1 MKGFEHR
8 VGGLEKMDITG
19 AVSYVP
25 ANHERMVYLRKQ
37 KVENMAK
44 FYPEQKVEGSE
55 DADILVIG
63 WGSTYGH
70 IKTTVEELRK
80 EGKKVAHAHF
90 NYINPLPRNTD
101 DILKKYKKIL
111 VCELNSGQFANYLR
125 MKFPKYKYLQ
135 YNKVMGLP
143 LR

>member
-1 MKGFEHR
+1 MGYTRNERFEHR
-8 VGGLEKMDITG
+8 VGGFGKNGYNWCGFLRSSKSRKNGLFEKT
-19 AVSYVP
+19 
-25 ANHERMVYLRKQ
+25 

-80 EGKKVAHAHF
+80 EERKLHMLILIILILCHA
-90 NYINPLPRNTD
+90 
-101 DILKKYKKIL
+101 ILMIY
-111 VCELNSGQFANYLR
+111 
-125 MKFPKYKYLQ
+125 
-135 YNKVMGLP
+135 
-143 LR
+143 